1 MSKETENESAEVRN
15 HSKATERRGRW
26 LAPVTLVVAIAAL
39 GLAGWSVFRPAPS
52 DTEVTYTDAQRADAK
67 TKICTA
73 FTKVKTGVNVNT
85 NFTPPGGPEDVTG
98 SMAVAANGRV
108 ALWDGGLYLNALLNP
123 AIPSD
128 LADSVRKFA
137 DALMDIGAGATA
149 GLQNSEPGQAAL
161 LKDASAADTSI
172 TQLCK

>member
-1 MSKETENESAEVRN
+1 
-15 HSKATERRGRW
+15 
-26 LAPVTLVVAIAAL
+26 
-39 GLAGWSVFRPAPS
+39 
-52 DTEVTYTDAQRADAK
+52 
-67 TKICTA
+67 
-73 FTKVKTGVNVNT
+73 
-85 NFTPPGGPEDVTG
+85 
-98 SMAVAANGRV
+98 MAVAANGRV
-108 ALWDGGLYLNALLNP
+108 ALWAGGLYLNALLNP